1 MIDKKEIQR
10 VLRLWFRP
18 GDVFEIRVLEALTSE
33 YMRPHV
39 ESGYFDYEHIEAA
52 ADALGRLRGFRGAYV
67 TINPVNPALLARAV
81 NRLRSVGRE
90 PTTTDADIVC
100 RRWLPIDCDAERP
113 AGISSSDTEHRA
125 ALAKAHEIRTG
136 LSLLDWPEPVLI
148 DSGNGAQLLY
158 AVDLPTQDSGLVQRC
173 LTEIAKAGSP
183 QVKID
188 LTVHNPAR
196 IWRIPGTMN
205 CKGDHTEERPH
216 RMARILNAPAALEI
230 ANEDKLHEIIDYT
243 QTDIEDRCNGS
254 TPSFRESAFCLDDW
268 IKQYAPELGDPK
280 AWNGGRKWLF
290 PVCPFNPDHTD
301 KSAVLIQHG
310 SGAVSFRCHHN
321 GCAGKDWRELRE
333 LLEPGCYEASPPDP
347 RVDLSGILKQKPEN
361 ADSRDESPEFALD
374 EVVVNL
380 IAFPKE
386 LFRVPGFVRDVMNF
400 CLDTAPSPLPEL
412 AFAGA
417 LALQGHLAGRK
428 VECMGGIRTNPYI
441 VMLAPSGS
449 GKNHPRRVVRR
460 ILSKIGLG
468 NEVIDDTSSGQ
479 GIEDRLV
486 ATPTLLWQADE
497 IYEMLQAVIK
507 DATGTKEKMMKT
519 LLTLHTSAGDEYTT
533 RVKSGVNGT
542 VISCPHLILFG
553 ACTSEGFFKSI
564 DERIIGHGM
573 FARMTLFPT
582 EEQPEPQ
589 IPGDLRKIPAP
600 IEHHALQWKNFR
612 PVGSGNIDMEAKSII
627 GSEEVMSVLRECQ
640 LEAHREKMKL
650 QKTGEPDW
658 QLSLWSRAFE
668 SILRFALIY
677 ACSEAEEPER
687 TALSVE
693 GIRWARKLV
702 RWDIRNKLVM
712 VKKYYY
718 KTEFERYTEE
728 VVALLQRWHKSK
740 GKDTSMPGWLFNR
753 KTKEFAPKVKEA
765 VIQSLKSQERLEV
778 ADIQNKGKSGIT
790 YRLAH

>member
-1 MIDKKEIQR
+1 MTDKNEIIR
-10 VLRLWFRP
+10 ALRLWFQS
-18 GDVFEIRVLEALTSE
+18 GDVFEVRVLDAVTAEW
-33 YMRPHV
+33 MRPHM
-39 ESGYFDYEHIEAA
+39 ESGYFDYEHIPDA
-52 ADALGRLRGFRGAYV
+52 ADAIGKLRSYRGAYA
-67 TINPVNPALLARAV
+67 TVNPLNPDLLARAC
-81 NRLRSVGRE
+81 NRIRSITKE
-90 PTTTDADIVC
+90 PTTADSDIAE
-100 RRWLPIDCDAERP
+100 RRWLLVDCDPKRAT
-113 AGISSSDTEHRA
+113 GISSSDSEHDA
-125 ALAKAHEIRTG
+125 ALSMACKIRNG
-136 LSLLDWPEPVLI
+136 LAASGWPTPILQ
-148 DSGNGAQLLY
+148 DSGNGMQMMYRINLP
-158 AVDLPTQDSGLVQRC
+158 AVDNELVKRC
-173 LTEIAKAGSP
+173 IAGIATAGDNA
-183 QVKID
+183 VDID
-188 LTVHNPAR
+188 TTVHNPAR

-205 CKGDHTEERPH
+205 CKGDSVPSRPH
-216 RMARILNAPAALEI
+216 RMAKILSVPDEIELVSPKQMECAASWEKTEII
-230 ANEDKLHEIIDYT
+230 ANEDCSDVINSFDIDGW
-243 QTDIEDRCNGS
+243 IR
-254 TPSFRESAFCLDDW
+254 RFC
-268 IKQYAPELGDPK
+268 PELGQSSDWK
-280 AWNGGRKWLF
+280 GGRKWVF
-290 PVCPFNPDHTD
+290 PVCPFNDAHRNR
-301 KSAVLIQHG
+301 SAVLIQEP
-310 SGAVSFRCHHN
+310 SGAIAFRCHHN
-321 GCAGKDWRELRE
+321 GCAGNDWKKLRV
-333 LLEPGCYEASPPDP
+333 LKEPGCYDQPPLMKVNID
-347 RVDLSGILKQKPEN
+347 GILNQKPTN
-361 ADSRDESPEFALD
+361 ADSRSDSPESACN
-374 EVVVNL
+374 EVTVNL

-386 LFRVPGFVRDVMNF
+386 LYKVPGFVRDVMKF
-400 CLDTAPSPLPEL
+400 CLDTAPSPQSEL

-479 GIEDRLV
+479 GIEDRLIV
-486 ATPTLLWQADE
+486 TPTLLWQADE

-507 DATGTKEKMMKT
+507 DTTGTKEKMMKT

-542 VISCPHLILFG
+542 VINCPHLILFG

-589 IPGDLRKIPAP
+589 IPGELRNIPAA

-612 PVGSGNIDMEAKSII
+612 PTGSGNLDMEAKAII

-650 QKTGEPDW
+650 QKAGESDW

-668 SILRFALIY
+668 STLRFALIY
-677 ACSEAEEPER
+677 ACSEAKEPEQ
-687 TALSVE
+687 TSLSVE

-702 RWDIRNKLVM
+702 RWDIQNKLAM

-740 GKDTSMPGWLFNR
+740 GKDTPMPGWLFNR

-778 ADIQNKGKSGIT
+778 ASIVNNGKSGVT
-790 YRLAH
+790 YRLVH